1 MTASGPQIITFFI
14 ALQHETH
21 GLVYDNPKSFS
32 GSDKMVVIAKT
43 RRKKYGIKENQNQAQ
58 SL

>member
-1 MTASGPQIITFFI
+1 MTASGPPIITFFI

-43 RRKKYGIKENQNQAQ
+43 RRNKYGIKEN
-58 SL
+58 